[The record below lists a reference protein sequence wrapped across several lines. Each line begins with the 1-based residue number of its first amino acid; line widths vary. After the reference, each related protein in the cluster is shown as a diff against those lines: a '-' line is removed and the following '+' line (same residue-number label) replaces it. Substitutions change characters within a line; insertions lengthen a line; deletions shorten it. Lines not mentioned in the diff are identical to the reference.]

1 MAYDILKGG
10 STSAILVGPVIL
22 SSDHITGATG
32 ITLTVTI
39 SKNGAAFGSPSGAV
53 TEIGSGWYKI
63 AGNTTDSNTA
73 GPIAVHATGAAC
85 DPFDGV
91 MAQIVDPTVTI
102 YGANIGQI
110 NGQSA
115 SAAAGVA
122 FPSTIASP
130 TNITAGTVSIGAGGI
145 ASAAFV
151 GGAVNA
157 SALAAN
163 AIAATTFAAGAINAS
178 AIAANAI
185 TATTFAANA
194 INASGV
200 AADAVTKIQTGLATP
215 TNIVSATVSVGA
227 GGIASTAFAANALN
241 ASAVA
246 ADAVTKIQSGLSTLT
261 ITQVLT
267 TAITESYR
275 ANGTAPTLA
284 QYMSEVLAHLGETTI
299 AGTTKTIKKF
309 DHSAAA
315 ATFSLDSAVS
325 PTTISRAT

>member
-1 MAYDILKGG
+1 MPYDILKG
-10 STSAILVGPVIL
+10 SAVTPLL
-22 SSDHITGATG
+22 FFLTDSSDHLTGKAN
-32 ITLTVTI
+32 LTPSVTI
-39 SKNGAAFGSPSGAV
+39 SKNGGAFASASGA
-53 TEIGSGWYKI
+53 TSSLGSGWFAI
-63 AGNTTDSNTA
+63 AANATDSNTA
-73 GPIAVHATGAAC
+73 GPIALHATGTSCDAC
-85 DPFDGV
+85 DMIP
-91 MAQIVDPTVTI
+91 AQVIDPTVTI
-102 YGANIGQI
+102 YGANVGQI

-185 TATTFAANA
+185 TAATFAANS

-215 TNIVSATVSVGA
+215 TNITSATVSVGA
-227 GGIASTAFAANALN
+227 GGIASMAFAANALN

-246 ADAVTKIQSGLSTLT
+246 ADAVTKIQAGLSTLT
-261 ITQVLT
+261 IAQVLT

-275 ANGTAPTLA
+275 TNGTAPTLA

-309 DHSAAA
+309 DHSAVA
-315 ATFSLDSAVS
+315 ATFSIDSATT
-325 PTTISRAT
+325 PTSIQRAT